1 MAKQVLIIGAGKEQK
16 RMFELA
22 QRLGL
27 VIIAVDVN
35 PSAACFFMAHHSI
48 VASSR
53 DPGRILAQLAELGL
67 RPDAVTTLGS
77 DVPLTLAGI
86 AKFFGLTGPSMASA
100 DLLIDKYRMKEAF
113 RRTGIPTPPQL
124 LLRAADN
131 LNHVH
136 GLPEGRLISKPTVG
150 RGSAGVARADNPD
163 DLEAAV
169 TLSRAAS
176 ENGDIVIESYVDG
189 PQFSVEGFV
198 LDGKTTLVG
207 ISERNY
213 SRNDISYP
221 HVVEDGGTIAE
232 NYSTAFFAKAEGL
245 LSDCADALLIR
256 NGPIKGDF
264 VQDTSGDLQVI
275 EIAGRL
281 SGGWLA
287 SHQIPAARGVD
298 LVEINLRHALGEQI
312 TAKDLR
318 PRVQKATAIR
328 YWFPSAGTLRQITG
342 YENLKNRP
350 DVILTE
356 LFVNVGDVLVSPRK
370 HSDRVGC
377 VISVAPSKQE
387 AIERAESAIRS
398 VSFQTT
404 VGE

>member
-1 MAKQVLIIGAGKEQK
+1 MAKQVLIIGAGKEQ
-16 RMFELA
+16 RQMFELA
-22 QRLGL
+22 QKLGL

-35 PSAACFFMAHHSI
+35 PSAPCFSLAQHHI

-53 DPGRILAQLAELGL
+53 DPVGILAQLAELGL

-77 DVPLTLAGI
+77 DVPLTLARL
-86 AKFFGLTGPSMASA
+86 AEFFGLRGPSVASA
-100 DLLIDKYRMKEAF
+100 NLLVDKHLMKEAF
-113 RRTGIPTPPQL
+113 RRSGIPTPPQI
-124 LLRAADN
+124 LLRATDG
-131 LNHVH
+131 LEHVF

-150 RGSAGVARADNPD
+150 RGSAGVARADTPE
-163 DLEAAV
+163 DLIAAI
-169 TLSRAAS
+169 TLSRTAS
-176 ENGDIVIESYVDG
+176 DNGDVVVESYLDG

-213 SRNDISYP
+213 SRNDMSYP
-221 HVVEDGGTIAE
+221 YVIEDGGTIAE
-232 NYSTAFFAKAEGL
+232 SYSTAFFAEAEEL
-245 LSDCADALLIR
+245 LSDCADALRIR

-264 VQDTSGDLQVI
+264 VQDRSGGLQVI

-312 TAKDLR
+312 NAEDLR
-318 PRVQKATAIR
+318 PREQKATAIR
-328 YWFPSAGTLRQITG
+328 YWFPSPGTLRQIQG
-342 YENLKNRP
+342 YENLKKRP
-350 DVILTE
+350 ELILTE

-377 VISVAPSKQE
+377 VISVAPSKHE

-398 VSFQTT
+398 VTFLTAAD
-404 VGE
+404 